1 MILALNFSGI
11 RTSWVCLKGSGLKF
25 ISIGKPN
32 HLFFAKSLC
41 RSLAVAFRSWTIGNR
56 EVSWG
61 KSFGFVIK
69 LSDKSLMYIRKNN
82 GLNAEVWGTPASI
95 LLHKE
100 YFPLKTTLCFL
111 FDKKSIIKF
120 RCHSYGGELAWLGG
134 LAHLG
139 EMIFIPR
146 LYGIFYLNS
155 IKKFVI
161 LLEKTVWSNSL
172 REQWHKAIMQNKCS
186 YNKAKLIKE
195 NSILPYQAGPLAHV
209 YMENFHLT

>member
-1 MILALNFSGI
+1 M
-11 RTSWVCLKGSGLKF
+11 C
-25 ISIGKPN
+25 
-32 HLFFAKSLC
+32 
-41 RSLAVAFRSWTIGNR
+41 
-56 EVSWG
+56 
-61 KSFGFVIK
+61 
-69 LSDKSLMYIRKNN
+69 IRKNN
-82 GLNAEVWGTPASI
+82 GLNAEAWGTPASI

-120 RCHSYGGELAWLGG
+120 RCRSYGGELAWLGG
-134 LAHLG
+134 LARLG
-139 EMIFIPR
+139 EMIFILR
-146 LYGIFYLNS
+146 LFGIFYLSS

-195 NSILPYQAGPLAHV
+195 NSILPCRAGPLAHV
-209 YMENFHLT
+209 HMENFHLT

>member
-11 RTSWVCLKGSGLKF
+11 RTSWICLKGSGLKF

-32 HLFFAKSLC
+32 HLFFAQSLC
-41 RSLAVAFRSWTIGNR
+41 RSLAVAFGSWTIGNR
-56 EVSWG
+56 EVSSG
-61 KSFGFVIK
+61 KSFGLVIK

-82 GLNAEVWGTPASI
+82 GLNTEAWGTSASI

-120 RCHSYGGELAWLGG
+120 RCRSYGGELAWLGG
-134 LAHLG
+134 LARLG
-139 EMIFIPR
+139 EMIFIPC
-146 LYGIFYLNS
+146 LYGIFYLSS

-161 LLEKTVWSNSL
+161 SLEKNWSNSL

-195 NSILPYQAGPLAHV
+195 NSIWPCRAGPLVHV
-209 YMENFHLT
+209 HMENFHLT